1 MNIEKRY
8 LRAGAAALACLLLLQ
23 LGKSGALKAVG
34 KILTGPKMLS
44 AIFFLETGRV
54 LPPAVPLQTQPPA
67 QTEQQETVSSEIPEK
82 ETEPVTFM
90 PEDAQLVEV
99 NSVCGYDADL
109 PALLKDPLDWK
120 LRQDAPTVLIL
131 HTHGTESYKNTEG
144 YQESSSYRTLDTEYN
159 VISVGEHVK
168 KLLEAGG
175 VQVIHDK
182 TLYDHP
188 TYSSSY
194 SRARSAIK
202 KHLQE
207 NPSIALVLDI
217 HRDSVENGQGQ
228 QVEITVQADGKKIA
242 KLMMVVGTDANGL
255 DHPQWRKNMALAV
268 KLHALLEKE
277 VAGIC
282 RPISFRPQRFNQDLS
297 AGGMLIEVGTAGN
310 TRQQALDAATVLVE
324 TILQLAD
331 GAG

>member
-1 MNIEKRY
+1 MDIEKRH
-8 LRAGAAALACLLLLQ
+8 LRAGAAALACVLLLQ
-23 LGKSGALKAVG
+23 LGKSGALKAIGEV
-34 KILTGPKMLS
+34 LTGPKALA
-44 AIFFLETGRV
+44 AILFLETGRV
-54 LPPAVPLQTQPPA
+54 LPPIVPQQTQPP
-67 QTEQQETVSSEIPEK
+67 QQMQQQESVSANIPEK
-82 ETEPVTFM
+82 DPEPMIFTS
-90 PEDAQLVEV
+90 EDAQLVEV

-109 PALLKDPLDWK
+109 PTLLQDPLTWK
-120 LRQDAPTVLIL
+120 LRQDVPTVLIL

-144 YQESSSYRTLDTEYN
+144 YQESSSYRTVDTGYN
-159 VISVGEHVK
+159 VVSVGEHIK

-175 VQVIHDK
+175 IQVVHDK

-228 QVEITVQADGKKIA
+228 QVEITTQAADKKIA

-310 TRQQALDAATVLVE
+310 TRQQALDAATVLAE